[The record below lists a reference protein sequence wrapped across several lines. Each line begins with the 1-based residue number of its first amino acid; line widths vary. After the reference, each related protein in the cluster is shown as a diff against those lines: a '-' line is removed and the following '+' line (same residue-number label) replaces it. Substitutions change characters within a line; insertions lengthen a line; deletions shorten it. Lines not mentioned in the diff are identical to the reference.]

1 MNQYVETV
9 QDNGGVHIN
18 SGIPNKAFYLAATK
32 IGGRAWEVS
41 GRIWYES
48 LQHPALQTD
57 SGFADF
63 ARLTVGTAQR
73 LHGRD
78 SSEAMAVADAWEDV
92 GVQTE
97 QPGLLAFQATASQ
110 ASAR

>member
-1 MNQYVETV
+1 MDDYVETV

-18 SGIPNKAFYLAATK
+18 SGIPNKAFHLAATK
-32 IGGRAWEVS
+32 IGGRTWEVT
-41 GRIWYES
+41 GRIWYET
-48 LQHPALQTD
+48 LQHPALRTD
-57 SGFADF
+57 SDFADF

-73 LHGRD
+73 VHGRD
-78 SSEAMAVADAWEDV
+78 SSEAIAVADAWEDV

-97 QPGLLAFQATASQ
+97 QPGLLAFHATASQ